1 MTAPRLAPRLL
12 AATALV
18 AACASAWSDDA
29 AIRKNFAERNPT
41 AGKIEEITKTP
52 IPGLYE
58 IRVGSDIFYTDD
70 QANYVI
76 FPSTNA
82 ADGHI
87 IDTKSH
93 ADLTQV
99 RLDKLSFVDVP
110 NLPFK
115 DAIALKQGTGA
126 RRLVVFEDPNCHY
139 CKDVEKNLVAL
150 KDVTIYTFLIPI
162 LGPDS
167 VNKTRDIWCA
177 SENGKVWRSWM
188 LSGVM
193 PQRTMGSCDTSAIKR
208 NVAMA
213 EHYRVNGTPAII
225 FEDGSRFAGAADLDK
240 LSKKLDEVAAAAAA
254 PATPAAATTPAPKKG

>member
-1 MTAPRLAPRLL
+1 MTTPSRLAPRLL
-12 AATALV
+12 AAAALV

-29 AIRKNFAERNPT
+29 AIRKNFAERNPN
-41 AGKIEEITKTP
+41 AGKIDEITKTP

-58 IRVGSDIFYTDD
+58 VRVGSEIFYADD
-70 QANYVI
+70 QANFVL
-76 FPSTNA
+76 FPSSSGG
-82 ADGHI
+82 DGHI
-87 IDTKSH
+87 IDTRTK

-110 NLPFK
+110 SLPFK

-167 VNKTRDIWCA
+167 VNKSRDIWC
-177 SENGKVWRSWM
+177 SNENAKTWRSWM
-188 LSGVM
+188 LNGAL
-193 PQRTMGSCDTSAIKR
+193 PQRTMGACDTAAIKR
-208 NVAMA
+208 NVALA

-225 FEDGSRFAGAADLDK
+225 FEDGSRFAGAVDLDK
-240 LSKKLDEVAAAAAA
+240 LSKKLDEVAAAAAT
-254 PATPAAATTPAPKKG
+254 ATPAAQKKG

>member
-1 MTAPRLAPRLL
+1 MTAQHLAPRLL
-12 AATALV
+12 AAAALV
-18 AACASAWSDDA
+18 ASCVSAWSDEA
-29 AIRKNFAERNPT
+29 AIRKNFAERNPK
-41 AGKIEEITKTP
+41 AAAIDEVTKTP

-58 IRVGSDIFYTDD
+58 LRVGADIFYTDD
-70 QANYVI
+70 QANYVL
-76 FPSTNA
+76 FPSTSA

-87 IDTKSH
+87 IDTKTH
-93 ADLTQV
+93 QDLTQA

-126 RRLVVFEDPNCHY
+126 RRLVVFEDPNCHF
-139 CKDVEKNLVAL
+139 CKDVERNLVAL

-167 VNKTRDIWCA
+167 VTKSRDIWC
-177 SENGKVWRSWM
+177 SKENGKTWRSWM
-188 LSGVM
+188 LNNVA
-193 PQRTMGSCDTSAIKR
+193 PQREMGACDTAALTR
-208 NVAMA
+208 NTALA

-254 PATPAAATTPAPKKG
+254 VPAKKS